1 MLKMIQNQNDNAND
15 DSLKR
20 YLYKCYPCTFANKN
34 CQPQTI
40 NIKEGEKHLSKI
52 R

>member
-15 DSLKR
+15 DSLER
-20 YLYKCYPCTFANKN
+20 YLHKCYPCTFANKN

-40 NIKEGEKHLSKI
+40 KIKEGEK
-52 R
+52 